1 MLHRRR
7 ERGGRGRRRREET
20 MIPIHLLPVALFTF
34 YINDHHHVWS
44 FKVLRPVP
52 HSRNDIHRASKLP
65 SIRPCEPL
73 PAPKGS
79 CNSLWSKYQ
88 DLQCVED
95 CDTDHPVFYEQPVW
109 QTLQMF
115 GTFFHRPFPPHTPV
129 SDQSCVAGG
138 EMLCKYRVVLV
149 HSSRLIVHL
158 LNSRPLTCIVHFPSI
173 TPQVFFSPD
182 TG

>member
-1 MLHRRR
+1 
-7 ERGGRGRRRREET
+7 

-65 SIRPCEPL
+65 SIRPREPS

-115 GTFFHRPFPPHTPV
+115 GTFSSPF
-129 SDQSCVAGG
+129 
-138 EMLCKYRVVLV
+138 
-149 HSSRLIVHL
+149 SSPY
-158 LNSRPLTCIVHFPSI
+158 SRF
-173 TPQVFFSPD
+173 
-182 TG
+182 